1 MLMVLVGPW
10 CPRKILGKR
19 FVGTKVAV
27 WAQKLHEL
35 EILKMENFA
44 WTCPNLRATYIFP
57 ALPGAARCALA
68 SPYGRDMTCRDG
80 FGGHRP
86 SNSIPGRGFE
96 VKFW

>member
-1 MLMVLVGPW
+1 MGRGVPEKFLETKFGGVKVG
-10 CPRKILGKR
+10 
-19 FVGTKVAV
+19 V
-27 WAQKLHEL
+27 WAQKLREL

-68 SPYGRDMTCRDG
+68 SPYGRGMTCRDG

-86 SNSIPGRGFE
+86 SNFIPGLGFE
-96 VKFW
+96 AKFW